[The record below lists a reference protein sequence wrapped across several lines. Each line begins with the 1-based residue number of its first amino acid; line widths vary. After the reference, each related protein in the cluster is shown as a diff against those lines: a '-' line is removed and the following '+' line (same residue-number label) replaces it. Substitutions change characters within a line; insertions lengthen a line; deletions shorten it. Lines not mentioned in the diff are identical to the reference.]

1 MNLEMNKTQQKAYD
15 RTTVQIRKAIGS
27 YHQIALRVM
36 FNCGK
41 EHTGEAYRSWFA
53 ERRIPTHIV
62 FSLYECMEER
72 IDPLTLCPW
81 LAEHVVLKEKT
92 AAREA

>member
-1 MNLEMNKTQQKAYD
+1 MNLEMTQKQEKAYD
-15 RTTVQIRKAIGS
+15 KTIVAIRAEIGS

-41 EHTGEAYRSWFA
+41 EHTGEAFRTWFA
-53 ERRIPTHIV
+53 QRRIPTHIV
-62 FSLYECMEER
+62 FSLYECMDYE

-81 LAEHVVLKEKT
+81 LAEYVELKA